1 MFKQCSKCKE
11 DKALSLFYANK
22 RMRDGF
28 NTFCIDCHKADNTV
42 RKQKNRADAEFKAQE
57 LAYKKQYRER
67 TVDQRAQ
74 YMTQWRV
81 KNVEHT
87 VLYGKTYR
95 ANNKALT
102 NFLCQKRKIALL
114 NRTPDWLT
122 SDDFWIIE
130 EAYELAEKRTNMFG
144 FSWHVDHTI
153 PLRGKLVSGL
163 HVPQNLRVIPAKENM
178 RKTNRYE
185 V

>member
-1 MFKQCSKCKE
+1 MFKQCRKCKE

-22 RMRDGF
+22 RMKDGF
-28 NTFCIDCHKADNTV
+28 NTFCIDCHKADGIV

-57 LAYKKQYRER
+57 LTYKKQYRER
-67 TVDQRAQ
+67 TVGQRAQ
-74 YMTQWRV
+74 YMTQWRA

-87 VLYGKTYR
+87 ALYGKTYR

-122 SDDFWIIE
+122 PDDFWMIE